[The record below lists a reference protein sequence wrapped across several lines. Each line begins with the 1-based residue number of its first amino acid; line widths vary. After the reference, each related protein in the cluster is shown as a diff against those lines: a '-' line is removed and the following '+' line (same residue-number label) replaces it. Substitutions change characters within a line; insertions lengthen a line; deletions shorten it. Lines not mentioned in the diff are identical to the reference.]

1 LPPLEIGDF
10 ILLISDLDLS
20 LLRLDPA
27 KEETVLFLSL
37 GDGKV
42 SLREGTI
49 LWVFVL
55 SSFDETP
62 EF

>member
-1 LPPLEIGDF
+1 MPPLEIGDF

-37 GDGKV
+37 GEGKV